1 MSRLVYSDKE
11 KYILEFEDRDAYL
24 QNFKR
29 TMENYFT
36 ERRKLDLDKQVKVQ
50 KASVEVRAITLLY

>member
-24 QNFKR
+24 QNVKR
-29 TMENYFT
+29 TIENYFT

>member
-29 TMENYFT
+29 TIENYFT

-50 KASVEVRAITLLY
+50 KASVEIRAITLLY

>member
-29 TMENYFT
+29 TIENYFT